1 MAQLAEWVSVLS
13 PVRLLNRNNGILS
26 PQSTEL
32 VIHVSETMLDKLL
45 ALVKLE
51 FR

>member
-26 PQSTEL
+26 PRSTE
-32 VIHVSETMLDKLL
+32 VVTHVSETMLDRSL
-45 ALVKLE
+45 ALATSG
-51 FR
+51 FH